1 MNVQVTRW
9 VPETEIRPHLQ
20 LYQVPL
26 PAHGTHTVMDVLDY
40 IYEKL
45 DGTLS
50 YYRHSVCNQGIC
62 GRCAVRVNG
71 KVRLACTC
79 RVWEESLEFG
89 PKHEN
94 VVKDLV
100 VR

>member
-1 MNVQVTRW
+1 M
-9 VPETEIRPHLQ
+9 
-20 LYQVPL
+20 
-26 PAHGTHTVMDVLDY
+26 
-40 IYEKL
+40 
-45 DGTLS
+45 
-50 YYRHSVCNQGIC
+50 
-62 GRCAVRVNG
+62 NG

-89 PKHEN
+89 PKNEN

>member
-9 VPETEIRPHLQ
+9 DPETDSRPHLQ

-26 PAHGTHTVMDVLDY
+26 PADGTHTVMDVLDY

-62 GRCAVRVNG
+62 GRCA
-71 KVRLACTC
+71 ACE
-79 RVWEESLEFG
+79 RQGAAGLYLPGLGRIARIWPE
-89 PKHEN
+89 K
-94 VVKDLV
+94 
-100 VR
+100 